1 MALTEEQATGLA
13 SRFSLLFIHEGSNA
27 CFPYLHEHATCPNQL
42 VFIHQPPSAKKEKPM
57 NLKHRSKHTLGLLVL
72 LTWCAMALPAW
83 GQTLYPERSVR
94 LVIPFPPGGPSDVLG
109 RALGQKLTA
118 SLGKPVIVENKPGAG
133 TNLAADLVAKAAPD
147 GHTLLLMLVGTQ
159 AINETMYP
167 KLSYDTVKDF
177 APVSL
182 VAASSL
188 ALVAHPSVPAKTLP
202 DLIKLAKANPGKY
215 NYASSGSGTP
225 LHLGGELLKKA
236 ADIQIVHVP
245 YKGAAPALQDVLGGQ
260 VQLAMVGTPSVL
272 NHVKAG
278 RLTALGVT
286 SPQRTNLAPDVP
298 TVAETLPGYEV
309 ELVYAVVAT
318 AGTPSAVIDRLNA
331 DLANALKDPELR
343 ERLLASG
350 FELRTSTPQQLG
362 QYIRSEIAK
371 WSVVVKESGV
381 KPE

>member
-1 MALTEEQATGLA
+1 
-13 SRFSLLFIHEGSNA
+13 
-27 CFPYLHEHATCPNQL
+27 
-42 VFIHQPPSAKKEKPM
+42 
-57 NLKHRSKHTLGLLVL
+57 
-72 LTWCAMALPAW
+72 
-83 GQTLYPERSVR
+83 
-94 LVIPFPPGGPSDVLG
+94 
-109 RALGQKLTA
+109 
-118 SLGKPVIVENKPGAG
+118 
-133 TNLAADLVAKAAPD
+133 
-147 GHTLLLMLVGTQ
+147 
-159 AINETMYP
+159 MYP